1 MTVRPPEYRFERH
14 AQCARIAVLVVT
26 ALTACV
32 SSAQDLPALRAGLWE
47 INRTI
52 DASASGGPPQ
62 TVSTRECT
70 SPNDGMLARQE
81 MLKKIG
87 CTLSPLHQSGNTYT
101 FSAVCSQGAG
111 GTSRSTLTV
120 DNDSAYS
127 IHIESDIAGMPSKE
141 MLRAT
146 RVGDC
151 PP

>member
-1 MTVRPPEYRFERH
+1 MTVCPHEYRFAPRG
-14 AQCARIAVLVVT
+14 QRARIAVLFVT
-26 ALTACV
+26 ALTACA
-32 SSAQDLPALRAGLWE
+32 SSAQNLPTLRAGLWE
-47 INRTI
+47 INRTV
-52 DASASGGPPQ
+52 DASAFGEAPQ
-62 TVSTRECT
+62 TVNTRECT
-70 SPNDGMLARQE
+70 SPNEGMLARQE

-87 CTLSPLHQSGNTYT
+87 CTLSPLRQNGNTYT
-101 FSAVCSQGAG
+101 FSAVCSQGTG

-127 IHIESDIAGMPSKE
+127 IHIESDIAGMPAKE